1 MRVLVSVL
9 FGVLWLVALPASAER
24 QEAIFAGG
32 CFWCTE
38 ADFERVPGVLSAQ
51 SGYLGGHLDNPDY
64 RQVSSGGTG
73 HIEAVKVEFDSQVVD
88 YETLLRV
95 YWRSIDP
102 LTENRQFCDSGEQY
116 SSAIFYL
123 NDSQRLAAQ
132 HSRDALAA
140 SGVLPSAIKTR
151 VLPASYFWLAEDYH
165 QDYYKKNSLRYKYYR
180 FACGRD
186 SRLQEIWGREAGW
199 VPDKVSSQPDA
210 SPTQ

>member
-1 MRVLVSVL
+1 
-9 FGVLWLVALPASAER
+9 
-24 QEAIFAGG
+24 
-32 CFWCTE
+32 
-38 ADFERVPGVLSAQ
+38 
-51 SGYLGGHLDNPDY
+51 
-64 RQVSSGGTG
+64 
-73 HIEAVKVEFDSQVVD
+73 
-88 YETLLRV
+88 
-95 YWRSIDP
+95 
-102 LTENRQFCDSGEQY
+102 
-116 SSAIFYL
+116 
-123 NDSQRLAAQ
+123 LAAQ